1 MIKTTLD
8 EIQSSMKFR
17 IININSRM
25 KQSSLENFQ
34 PMKNEKVQVEENAL
48 NKETFSKFHRS

>member
-1 MIKTTLD
+1 MIKATLD

-17 IININSRM
+17 IINTNSRM
-25 KQSSLENFQ
+25 KQSSLENLQ

-48 NKETFSKFHRS
+48 N

>member
-17 IININSRM
+17 IINSNSRI
-25 KQSSLENFQ
+25 KQSSKENLK
-34 PMKNEKVQVEENAL
+34 PMKNEKIQVEENIP
-48 NKETFSKFHRS
+48 N

>member
-17 IININSRM
+17 IINTNFRI
-25 KQSSLENFQ
+25 KQSSLENLQ
-34 PMKNEKVQVEENAL
+34 PMKNEKIQVEENIP
-48 NKETFSKFHRS
+48 NKETFSEFHRS

>member
-25 KQSSLENFQ
+25 KQSSLENLQ
-34 PMKNEKVQVEENAL
+34 PMKNEKIQVEENIL
-48 NKETFSKFHRS
+48 NKETFSEFHRS

>member
-17 IININSRM
+17 IINTSSRM
-25 KQSSLENFQ
+25 KQSSLENLQ
-34 PMKNEKVQVEENAL
+34 PMKNEKIQVEENTP
-48 NKETFSKFHRS
+48 NKETFSEFHRS

>member
-25 KQSSLENFQ
+25 KQSSLENLQ
-34 PMKNEKVQVEENAL
+34 LMKNEKIQVEENIL
-48 NKETFSKFHRS
+48 NKETFSEFHRS

>member
-25 KQSSLENFQ
+25 KQSSLENLQ

-48 NKETFSKFHRS
+48 N

>member
-17 IININSRM
+17 IINTSSRI
-25 KQSSLENFQ
+25 KKSSLENLQ
-34 PMKNEKVQVEENAL
+34 PMKNEKIQVEENTP
-48 NKETFSKFHRS
+48 N

>member
-1 MIKTTLD
+1 MIKTILD
-8 EIQSSMKFR
+8 GIQSSMKFR

-48 NKETFSKFHRS
+48 N